1 MNRSILLGILCAIFV
16 AWNASSVRAQT
27 QSAAPAS
34 PSGSPSQSTA
44 SSQDQSS
51 STSTPSAAP
60 QKKVWTND
68 DMGALH
74 SDPSVANFQPKSGNG
89 GKKGAGANGNSHG
102 RDSNWYRQ
110 QIVKLQQ
117 QIPPIDAKIAEL
129 QKGVNGGTVNDPTT
143 SSRPYGGVHPGS
155 WQQQIADLQSK
166 KEGIEAK
173 ISSLEDEARHAGI
186 SPNDIP

>member
-1 MNRSILLGILCAIFV
+1 MNRSVLLGPFCLFFAISG
-16 AWNASSVRAQT
+16 AISTRAQS
-27 QSAAPAS
+27 QAPAS
-34 PSGSPSQSTA
+34 SPAPQSQSTA

-51 STSTPSAAP
+51 STSTPGAAP

-155 WQQQIADLQSK
+155 WEQQVADLQSK
-166 KEGIEAK
+166 KAGIESK

>member
-1 MNRSILLGILCAIFV
+1 MNRSVLFGLLCLLFAIFG
-16 AWNASSVRAQT
+16 ASSVRAQS
-27 QSAAPAS
+27 QAPA
-34 PSGSPSQSTA
+34 PQSQSSV
-44 SSQDQSS
+44 SSQDQGSS
-51 STSTPSAAP
+51 AATPDAAP

-68 DMGALH
+68 DMGNIH
-74 SDPSVANFQPKSGNG
+74 SDPSVSNYQPKGVKG
-89 GKKGAGANGNSHG
+89 GKKAAGAQGNSHG

-110 QIVKLQQ
+110 QIEKLQQ

-155 WQQQIADLQSK
+155 WEQQISDLQSK
-166 KEGIEAK
+166 KADIESK